1 MCTIGPKG
9 EVRTHRPHAPS
20 VPKEKL
26 GNSNCMCHLVLIFRK
41 LSTWVG
47 FNYPPRLCP
56 KDTDLNA
63 PSAPNGKLGHTDHL
77 CHWSQGKTRTHKLH
91 VPSVPKARLGY
102 LDCLWTVLELCT
114 LSWGVSCKVVTRTL
128 PKIQRNI
135 MLCTITSSFWPELQ
149 QTLLLVYS
157 KIYFSTQFTQPG

>member
-9 EVRTHRPHAPS
+9 EVRTHRPHVPL

-47 FNYPPRLCP
+47 FNYPPRLGP

-63 PSAPNGKLGHTDHL
+63 PSAPNGKLGHTDHMR
-77 CHWSQGKTRTHKLH
+77 HQSKGKARTHGPHALSVLKAKLKY
-91 VPSVPKARLGY
+91 S
-102 LDCLWTVLELCT
+102 DCICHVLEFCT
-114 LSWGVSCKVVTRTL
+114 LSGGGGV
-128 PKIQRNI
+128 
-135 MLCTITSSFWPELQ
+135 LQ
-149 QTLLLVYS
+149 S
-157 KIYFSTQFTQPG
+157 GN